1 MRLVIATLLAGQV
14 EAVRHALADVHVT
27 RLSIADAHGY
37 PMAGPMGASTG
48 AVAQLAVMEIAVN
61 DDFLERTVAT
71 IAGVMNLAGRGQDT
85 SGGTTATG
93 LYVLPISETVQ
104 IYRAVRGP
112 EAI

>member
-1 MRLVIATLLAGQV
+1 MRLVIATLLPGQV
-14 EAVRHALADVHVT
+14 ESVRQALAEVHVT

-37 PMAGPMGASTG
+37 PSSGSTG

-71 IAGVMNLAGRGQDT
+71 IAGVMNLSGRDVDAG
-85 SGGTTATG
+85 GGMAATG

>member
-1 MRLVIATLLAGQV
+1 MRLVIATLLPGQV
-14 EAVRHALADVHVT
+14 EAVRQALAEGHVT

-37 PMAGPMGASTG
+37 PMAATAG

-71 IAGVMNLAGRGQDT
+71 IAGVMNLAGRAEDAA
-85 SGGTTATG
+85 GGMAATG

>member
-1 MRLVIATLLAGQV
+1 MRLVIATLLPGQV
-14 EAVRHALADVHVT
+14 EAVRQALAEVHVT
-27 RLSIADAHGY
+27 RLSIADSHGY
-37 PMAGPMGASTG
+37 TAAGSSAADAA

-61 DDFLERTVAT
+61 DDFLERTVTT
-71 IAGVMNLAGRGQDT
+71 IAGVMKLAGSSED
-85 SGGTTATG
+85 SPAAVAATG

>member
-1 MRLVIATLLAGQV
+1 MRLVIATLPPGQV
-14 EAVRHALADVHVT
+14 EAVRQALAEVHVT

-37 PMAGPMGASTG
+37 ATSGSSGP
-48 AVAQLAVMEIAVN
+48 VAQLAVMEIAVN

-71 IAGVMNLAGRGQDT
+71 ISGVMNLAGRAEDAPAGM
-85 SGGTTATG
+85 AAG

-104 IYRAVRGP
+104 IYRAVRGQ